1 MFRKEILHIV
11 RDSRSLAMALAV
23 PIVMLIL
30 FGYGLTLDVD
40 HIPTLVYDSDR
51 SPQSR
56 DLIAQFAGSR
66 FFEIIGTVDNYHAIE
81 RSIDRDQCLLAV
93 VIQRGFARDLAA
105 GRAAAVQLIYDGSD
119 SNTAS
124 IAKGYA
130 DAMLGSYSLQ
140 LRATAMN
147 RRGGARLDPP
157 VDARL
162 RVLYNS
168 ELKSKNYIV
177 PGLISVILA
186 IITALITSLTIARE
200 WEMGTMEQLLSTPL
214 RPAEIVLGK
223 MTAFFVVGIVDT
235 AGLPRAF
242 AGQPVAAG
250 GFKLPVPARL
260 SVLGHSDFGAHAF
273 PGAGLSDGHA
283 QLVPAGLPSLGL
295 RVLHREHAAS
305 DPDHQP
311 HRAGALLRDHPERGF
326 SEGHWHRAVVGPARV
341 SGCVRRHRL
350 RDRDPQAA
358 AEGGLICGTESAR
371 SFKKSS
377 ARRCASRAC
386 ASCSSCRP

>member
-1 MFRKEILHIV
+1 MSFRRTRAMFRKEILHIV

-223 MTAFFVVGIVDT
+223 MAAFFVVGIVDT
-235 AGLPRAF
+235 AISI
-242 AGQPVAAG
+242 AAG
-250 GFKLPVPARL
+250 LLVFRVPLRGSPWLLVVSSCLFLLGSLCWGILISALTRSQVLAYQMGMLSSFLPAFLLSGFVYSIENMPQAIQIISHIVPARYFVTIL
-260 SVLGHSDFGAHAF
+260 KGVFLKGIGIELLWGQLAF
-273 PGAGLSDGHA
+273 LAA
-283 QLVPAGLPSLGL
+283 FAVIVFAIATRKL
-295 RVLHREHAAS
+295 RQKVA
-305 DPDHQP
+305 
-311 HRAGALLRDHPERGF
+311 
-326 SEGHWHRAVVGPARV
+326 
-341 SGCVRRHRL
+341 
-350 RDRDPQAA
+350 
-358 AEGGLICGTESAR
+358 
-371 SFKKSS
+371 
-377 ARRCASRAC
+377 
-386 ASCSSCRP
+386 

>member
-1 MFRKEILHIV
+1 MSFRRTRAMFRKEILHIV

-56 DLIAQFAGSR
+56 DLIAKFAGSR

-223 MTAFFVVGIVDT
+223 MAAFFVVGIVDT
-235 AGLPRAF
+235 AISI
-242 AGQPVAAG
+242 AAG
-250 GFKLPVPARL
+250 LLVFRVPLRGSPWLLVVSSCLFLLGSLCWGILISALTRSQVLAYQMGMLSSFLPAFLLSGFVYSIENMPQAIQIISHIVPARYFVTIL
-260 SVLGHSDFGAHAF
+260 KGVFLKGIGIELLWGQLAF
-273 PGAGLSDGHA
+273 LAA
-283 QLVPAGLPSLGL
+283 FAVIVFAIATRKL
-295 RVLHREHAAS
+295 RQKVA
-305 DPDHQP
+305 
-311 HRAGALLRDHPERGF
+311 
-326 SEGHWHRAVVGPARV
+326 
-341 SGCVRRHRL
+341 
-350 RDRDPQAA
+350 
-358 AEGGLICGTESAR
+358 
-371 SFKKSS
+371 
-377 ARRCASRAC
+377 
-386 ASCSSCRP
+386 